1 MQFRKKQPGFTLI
14 ELMIVVAIVAVV
26 LVIALPGYQQFTQ
39 RSKRGD
45 AKASLLEAQ
54 LAQEKWRA
62 EDTDYGTLAEL
73 GIAADSISGYY
84 TLAIVANTGSTYT
97 ITAAPKTGGPQVG
110 DSCGTF
116 AVNQD
121 GPLYAGYASADCWG
135 R

>member
-84 TLAIVANTGSTYT
+84 TLAVVANTGSTYT
-97 ITAAPKTGGPQVG
+97 ITATPKTGGPQVG

-121 GPLYAGYASADCWG
+121 GPLYASYASADCWG